1 MKGIIG
7 FLLGIIAT
15 VAVMAIA
22 ALTFGPSM
30 MIHEHLSPMGLDDT
44 VNKIVENAKAEGWVV
59 SGVKPLDK
67 SIEKHGGKSVLPVR
81 LIDLCEANHA
91 SKILSVDDA
100 RFVSVMMPCTV
111 SVYEK
116 ADGKIYIAHMNAGL
130 MGKVFGGVIAEV
142 MSGPVTDEQNRFV
155 DFAHNNM

>member
-1 MKGIIG
+1 MKGMTG
-7 FLLGIIAT
+7 FLLGIVAT
-15 VAVMAIA
+15 IVVMVIA
-22 ALTFGPSM
+22 AFSFGPSM

-59 SGVKPLDK
+59 AGVKPLDK
-67 SIEKHGGKSVLPVR
+67 AIEKKGGKPVLAVR
-81 LIDLCEANHA
+81 LIDLCEPHHA

-100 RFVSVMMPCTV
+100 RFVSVMMPCTI

-116 ADGKIYIAHMNAGL
+116 EDGNIYIAHMNAGL

-142 MSGPVTDEQNRFV
+142 MSGPVTEQQNRFV
-155 DFAHNNM
+155 DFAHNM